1 MLTSWSIDVWA
12 CRIAKSLRKIPY
24 IGNSDLRLVMPSRL
38 KRGAFGGA
46 PSVIAFNPSAA
57 PSAAPASTIAVN
69 PSAAPSAAPTSIVAV
84 NPSAAPS
91 AAPTSIVAVSPS
103 PHLQRRPRR
112 LSPSTHPPRLRQP
125 PPLRRRWTCMTTA
138 FDDSRLVSNS
148 TPPRRLGRK
157 ADFRPLRRRPA
168 GRRDRPTPRPR
179 RLCRLRRWS
188 TGVSLRERRDV
199 AGAP

>member
-57 PSAAPASTIAVN
+57 PSAAPASTI
-69 PSAAPSAAPTSIVAV
+69 AV

-199 AGAP
+199 AGAA